1 MITFDGIEVDA
12 SIYDIIHLLKEQLN
26 AEGIMLLGAIRDT
39 PDNLMISC
47 PYHKMGQE
55 RRPSAG
61 IKKKDGT
68 FHCFACEEV
77 HTLPEVISHCFGK
90 EDAGAFGYS
99 WLMKNFVMISKE
111 DRRDV
116 ELDFVRPESV
126 VGRISSSGITGRSSD
141 SINCL
146 GEDNSLGCVN
156 EDELER
162 YRVIHPYW
170 AKRGITNPDVIEL
183 FDLGYDKETDCI
195 TFPVRDINGRCL
207 FVARRSVK
215 TKFFNYPA
223 GAEKPLYGLYEL
235 CTKTFAYRTFT
246 EFRCGDV
253 KLGVG
258 DKLYELEDNIVPNE
272 VIITESMLD
281 ALSFWCIGK
290 PALALN
296 GLGNE
301 LQFQQLRDL
310 PHRHIILATDM
321 DKAGMQAR
329 ERIKKNVTSKLIT
342 EYFFPKGKKD
352 ANECTPEELLALE
365 DLL

>member
-1 MITFDGIEVDA
+1 MITLDGIEVDA

-26 AEGIMLLGAIRDT
+26 AEGIMLLGSVRDT

-116 ELDFVRPESV
+116 ELDFTRNESTIGV
-126 VGRISSSGITGRSSD
+126 SGTSTVTGHSADSSNR
-141 SINCL
+141 L
-146 GEDNSLGCVN
+146 GKTDTRLYVSEA
-156 EDELER
+156 ELEK
-162 YRVIHPYW
+162 YRVTHPYW

-195 TFPVRDINGRCL
+195 TFPIRDVDGNCL
-207 FVARRSVK
+207 FVARRSVR

-223 GAEKPLYGLYEL
+223 GAEKPLYGLYEYTMWL
-235 CTKTFAYRTFT
+235 SEKFNTWT
-246 EFRCGDV
+246 EVWVRADS
-253 KLGVG
+253 L
-258 DKLYELEDNIVPNE
+258 IV
-272 VIITESMLD
+272 TESMLD

-290 PALALN
+290 PAVALN

-301 LQFQQLRDL
+301 QQFKQLREL
-310 PHRHIILATDM
+310 PIRSVILATDM
-321 DKAGMQAR
+321 DKAGMKAR
-329 ERIKKNVTSKLIT
+329 ETIKKKLANKLIT

>member
-1 MITFDGIEVDA
+1 MITLDGIEVDA
-12 SIYDIIHLLKEQLN
+12 SIYDIIHLLKEQIN

-47 PYHKMGQE
+47 PYHKNGLE

-90 EDAGAFGYS
+90 EDAGAFGYN

-111 DRRDV
+111 ERRDV
-116 ELDFVRPESV
+116 ELDLVRPQSNVRRTADTGTAGCSSV
-126 VGRISSSGITGRSSD
+126 SSVH
-141 SINCL
+141 L
-146 GEDNSLGCVN
+146 GEDVSRSYVS
-156 EDELER
+156 EAELEK

-170 AKRGITNPDVIEL
+170 AKRGITNPDIIEL

-195 TFPVRDINGRCL
+195 TFPVRDVNGNCL
-207 FVARRSVK
+207 FVARRSVR

-223 GAEKPLYGLYEL
+223 GAEKPLYGLYEVCKCL
-235 CTKTFAYRTFT
+235 VMPRKCNKPWFS
-246 EFRCGDV
+246 
-253 KLGVG
+253 
-258 DKLYELEDNIVPNE
+258 ELIV
-272 VIITESMLD
+272 TESMLD
-281 ALSFWCIGK
+281 ALSFWCVEK
-290 PALALN
+290 PAVALN

-301 LQFQQLRDL
+301 HQFQQLRDL
-310 PHRHIILATDM
+310 PCRKIILATDM
-321 DKAGMQAR
+321 DKAGMKAR
-329 ERIKKNVTSKLIT
+329 ETIKKKLANKLIT

-365 DLL
+365 DTL